1 MTPEA
6 IHAPEPTP
14 VGMGA
19 FARIAGV
26 FFEPGKTFA
35 DIGRRPTWFLPLL
48 LSVLGSIAFYTTYG
62 QKIGWQRAMQQQIA
76 TNPKVAQQI
85 EQIPAEQR
93 DAQLA
98 LRAKFM
104 GIGYQVAPAVMMPI
118 ISLISAAILLGLT
131 AMMSAGLRFKQV
143 FAIVCFA
150 AMPTVLKFLL
160 SIIVVFLKNPDDFN
174 LMNPL
179 AFNVAAFMDPINS
192 SKFLYTFALA
202 FDVFAIWT
210 IILTAVG
217 LSAAAGRKKLSF
229 GGALFAT
236 LTPWIVFVGLG
247 ATVAQLTS

>member
-1 MTPEA
+1 MS
-6 IHAPEPTP
+6 
-14 VGMGA
+14 A
-19 FARIAGV
+19 FSRIAGV

-48 LSVLGSIAFYTTYG
+48 LSVLGSIAFYSAYG
-62 QKIGWQRAMQQQIA
+62 QKIGWQRALQQQLA
-76 TNPKVAQQI
+76 TNPKMAQQI
-85 EQIPAEQR
+85 EQIPADQR

-98 LRAKFM
+98 MRAKFM
-104 GIGYQVAPAVMMPI
+104 GIGYQFAPAIMMPI
-118 ISLISAAILLGLT
+118 ITLISAALLLGIT
-131 AMMSAGLRFKQV
+131 AMMSAGLRYKQV

-150 AMPTVLKFLL
+150 GLPTVLKFLL

-179 AFNVAAFMDPINS
+179 AFNVAAFMDPLNS

-210 IILTAVG
+210 IVLTAIG

-229 GGALFAT
+229 GSALFAT
-236 LTPWIVFVGLG
+236 LTPWVVFVGLG

>member
-6 IHAPEPTP
+6 TQQPDPTP
-14 VGMGA
+14 AGMGA
-19 FARIAGV
+19 FSRITGV
-26 FFEPGKTFA
+26 FFEPGATFA
-35 DIGRRPTWFLPLL
+35 DIGKRPTWFLPLL
-48 LSVLGSIAFYTTYG
+48 LSILATFAFYSTYG
-62 QKIGWQRAMQQQIA
+62 QKIGWARAMQQQIA

-98 LRAKFM
+98 MRAKFM
-104 GIGYQVAPAVMMPI
+104 GIAYQASPVIMTPI
-118 ISLISAAILLGLT
+118 IMLISAAILLGLT

-150 AMPTVLKFLL
+150 SLPMVIKFLL
-160 SIIVVFLKNPDDFN
+160 SIVVVFLKNPDDFN

-179 AFNVAAFMDPINS
+179 AFNIAAFMDPINS

-202 FDVFAIWT
+202 FDAFAIWT
-210 IILTAVG
+210 IVLTAIG

-236 LTPWIVFVGLG
+236 ITPWIVFVGIG
-247 ATVAQLTS
+247 ATFAQAFS

>member
-6 IHAPEPTP
+6 IQAPEPTP
-14 VGMGA
+14 VGMSA
-19 FARIAGV
+19 LSRIVGV

-35 DIGRRPTWFLPLL
+35 EVGRRPTWFLPLL
-48 LSVLGSIAFYTTYG
+48 LSVLATVAFYTTYG
-62 QKIGWQRAMQQQIA
+62 QKIGWTRALQQQIA

-98 LRAKFM
+98 MRAKIM

-118 ISLISAAILLGLT
+118 FTLISAGILLGLT
-131 AMMSAGLRFKQV
+131 AMMSAGLRYKQV
-143 FAIVCFA
+143 FAIICFA
-150 AMPTVLKFLL
+150 GMPTVLKFLL

-174 LMNPL
+174 LLNPL
-179 AFNVAAFMDPINS
+179 AFNIAAFMDPLNS

-202 FDVFAIWT
+202 FDAFAIWT
-210 IILTAVG
+210 IVLTAIG

-236 LTPWIVFVGLG
+236 VTPWVVFVGLG

>member
-1 MTPEA
+1 MQ
-6 IHAPEPTP
+6 APEPTP
-14 VGMGA
+14 VGMSTP
-19 FARIAGV
+19 ARIAGV

-35 DIGRRPTWFLPLL
+35 DIGKRPTWFVPLL
-48 LSVLGSIAFYTTYG
+48 LVILGSVAFYTTYG
-62 QKIGWQRAMQQQIA
+62 QKIGWVRAMQQQIA

-98 LRAKFM
+98 LRAKIM
-104 GIGYQVAPAVMMPI
+104 GIGYQVAPAIMIPI

-131 AMMSAGLRFKQV
+131 SMMSAGLRFKQV

-150 AMPTVLKFLL
+150 GMPTVLKFLL
-160 SIIVVFLKNPDDFN
+160 SIVVVFLKNPDDFN
-174 LMNPL
+174 IMNPL
-179 AFNVAAFMDPINS
+179 AFNFAAFMDPINS

-202 FDVFAIWT
+202 FDAFAIWT
-210 IILTAVG
+210 ILLTAIG

-236 LTPWIVFVGLG
+236 LTPWVVFVGLG

>member
-6 IHAPEPTP
+6 IQAPEPTP
-14 VGMGA
+14 VGMSA
-19 FARIAGV
+19 LSRIVGV
-26 FFEPGKTFA
+26 FFEPGTTFA
-35 DIGRRPTWFLPLL
+35 DIGKRPTWFLPLL
-48 LSVLGSIAFYTTYG
+48 LSILAAVAFYSTYG
-62 QKIGWQRAMQQQIA
+62 QKIGWPRAMQQQIA

-104 GIGYQVAPAVMMPI
+104 GIAYQASPVVMMPI
-118 ISLISAAILLGLT
+118 VTLISAAILLGLT
-131 AMMSAGLRFKQV
+131 AMMSAGLRYKQV

-150 AMPTVLKFLL
+150 GMPMVLKFLL
-160 SIIVVFLKNPDDFN
+160 SIVVVFLKNPDDFN

-179 AFNVAAFMDPINS
+179 AFNIAAFMDPINS

-202 FDVFAIWT
+202 FDAFAIWT
-210 IILTAVG
+210 MILTAIG

-236 LTPWIVFVGLG
+236 ATPWVVFVGIG
-247 ATVAQLTS
+247 ATVAQIFS